1 MFMNFHR
8 LCNTIGCHQC
18 FVDLCLFFRLIFFW
32 SLYCLSFF
40 DLWILII
47 PLVSSLFLVESE
59 LCHATVE
66 YFGRIVGQG
75 QINPITAKVEAILNF
90 PKHKS
95 KRELM

>member
-1 MFMNFHR
+1 MSPVFCR
-8 LCNTIGCHQC
+8 SL
-18 FVDLCLFFRLIFFW
+18 FVFSSYFLW
-32 SLYCLSFF
+32 SLCCLSFF